1 MKMKTV
7 FKVWNV
13 LMIIAAVINIIGAVS
28 KIATSGDGAES
39 AYTTLSALFSL
50 VPVIFS
56 LIMARA
62 GFKEEYSTATKL
74 GLVILTVDIISVFTV
89 GGSAVLSLL
98 LACAYVYM
106 SISLN
111 KCRY

>member
-1 MKMKTV
+1 MKKTI

-13 LMIIAAVINIIGAVS
+13 LMIIAAAINIIGAIS

-39 AYTTLSALFSL
+39 AFTVLNALFSL

-56 LIMARA
+56 LFMARA
-62 GFKEEYSTATKL
+62 GFREEYSTATKF
-74 GLVILTVDIISVFTV
+74 GLVVLTVDIVSLFVV
-89 GGSAVLSLL
+89 GGSAAFSLL
-98 LACAYVYM
+98 LACAYLYM
-106 SISLN
+106 SITLN